1 MICLVFVGMMRGGW
15 KLWSRFDP
23 TRFFGRQ
30 TAGAEWNGVVGAFG
44 KLQKEANGGRVCGWG
59 LKKEKKGS
67 AQDRRWTY
75 S

>member
-30 TAGAEWNGVVGAFG
+30 TAGAGWNGVAGAFR
-44 KLQKEANGGRVCGWG
+44 KLQKEANGGHVRGWG
-59 LKKEKKGS
+59 IEE
-67 AQDRRWTY
+67 REER
-75 S
+75 